1 MENINFVQKN
11 SYCIAL
17 GFFDCMHLGHQAIFR
32 SATDFAQKNAIEVA
46 VFTFNENANKSGG
59 RQLYSFDE
67 RVKLYENYGVKTVI
81 AYPFNE
87 ETKGKSGEEFLDEL
101 VKNYNAKAFCCGE
114 DYRFGKGA
122 KCDVEFLKDYCA
134 KNAIALI
141 VVPDEKIDGVK
152 VSSTDVKS
160 LLFNGKIERANLLLG
175 KPYFIDGKVVTG
187 RGEGHI
193 FGFPTANINE
203 SGEGVALPNG
213 VYACYIEIDGVK
225 YKAVTNIGEKP
236 TFGDFTKTIESFIVD
251 YDGNA
256 YGKTVKLSFIK
267 YLRPTAKFNSPDEL
281 REQIY
286 ADAKWEE

>member
-1 MENINFVQKN
+1 MQKN

-32 SATDFAQKNAIEVA
+32 SAIEFAQKNAMEVA
-46 VFTFNENANKSGG
+46 VFTFSENANKSGG
-59 RQLYSFDE
+59 RQLYSFEE
-67 RVKLYENYGVKTVI
+67 RVKLYEQYGVKTVI

-87 ETKGKSGEEFLDEL
+87 ETKKKSGEEFLNEL
-101 VKNYNAKAFCCGE
+101 TEKYNAKAFCCGE
-114 DYRFGKGA
+114 DYRFGNGA
-122 KCDVEFLKDYCA
+122 KCDVEFLKEYC
-134 KNAIALI
+134 KKRKLTLI

-152 VSSTDVKS
+152 VSSTDVKA
-160 LLFNGKIERANLLLG
+160 LLFSGKIEKANELLG

-193 FGFPTANINE
+193 FGFPTANISE
-203 SGEGVALPNG
+203 SGEGIALPHG
-213 VYACYIEIDGVK
+213 VYGCYIEIDGTV
-225 YKAVTNIGEKP
+225 YKAVTNVGQKP
-236 TFGDFTKTIESFIVD
+236 TFGDLTPTIESFIVG

-256 YGKTVKLSFIK
+256 YGKTVSLSFIK
-267 YLRPTAKFNSPDEL
+267 YLRPTVKFDTPERL